1 MAEPLQTP
9 MGSFS
14 DPDDASNY
22 ESIDDYRAGASPW
35 MSSAVLVDRWNAA
48 HPGQR
53 VTLHGES
60 AIVDPASNTNALGT
74 SCGVTRVFA
83 ALQLIGGGLELFIGA
98 GALLAPEPTGA
109 TKVLGAVVLL
119 HGVDTMQASVQTILR
134 CDRTAT
140 LTQQGATGLARVA
153 GASPKTAETI
163 GMVTDVGIGVG
174 GSFAVGTLAR
184 MAPAAGTQLVHLTS
198 ADAAATIRAQQ
209 TLGLAEK
216 VTYAG
221 PQSLAGARGWSII
234 ARTGI
239 PASKATEVILLP
251 SKANASFLV
260 VQPMGPFSLWQRLNG
275 TVFSAGT
282 GMFNL
287 STGVFTRTGV
297 AAHQLGIYAL
307 DSGIM
312 AVVRGAPPALDIMF
326 SEQ

>member
-1 MAEPLQTP
+1 MAEPLQSPSGT
-9 MGSFS
+9 FS

-22 ESIDDYRAGASPW
+22 ESIDDYRAGASSW
-35 MSSAVLVDRWNAA
+35 LSTAVLVERWNAA

-53 VTLHGES
+53 VTLHGDS
-60 AIVDPASNTNALGT
+60 AINDPASNSNALGT
-74 SCGVTRVFA
+74 CGVTRAFA
-83 ALQLIGGGLELFIGA
+83 ALQLIGGGFELFLGL

-119 HGVDTMQASVQTILR
+119 HGVDTMQASVQTILK

-140 LTQQGATGLARVA
+140 LTQQGATGLARMA
-153 GASPKTAETI
+153 HASPKTAETI
-163 GMVTDVGIGVG
+163 GLVTDVGIGIG

-184 MAPAAGTQLVHLTS
+184 LAPSAGTQLVHLTG
-198 ADAAATIRAQQ
+198 ADAAAAIRAQQ

-221 PQSLAGARGWSII
+221 PQSLAAARGWSII

-239 PASKATEVILLP
+239 PPSKATEVILLP
-251 SKANASFLV
+251 SKANASFIV

-297 AAHQLGIYAL
+297 ATHQLGVYAV
-307 DSGIM
+307 DSAIM
-312 AVVRGAPPALDIMF
+312 ATVRGAPPALDLMF
-326 SEQ
+326 SDQ